1 MNEQKGIFFIT
12 LISSLK
18 EQLLRH
24 YSSAFT
30 RANIQKLLFIS
41 GMNSK
46 SSSSNSRN
54 SSWDE
59 EHFSPCRITALCI
72 IILLF
77 CEFVYGRA
85 DLIQQILAFCLRALP
100 CYLQEFSNWLGGWF
114 GFSAAAAS
122 ASLRCIASRAMSPSS
137 INTPP
142 GMIPHTSYSILP
154 NYDEWI

>member
-24 YSSAFT
+24 YSSAST

-46 SSSSNSRN
+46 GSSNSSRN

-100 CYLQEFSNWLGGWF
+100 CYLQEFSDWLGGWF
-114 GFSAAAAS
+114 GFSTARRGFCFVEMYRIKS
-122 ASLRCIASRAMSPSS
+122 NEPVK
-137 INTPP
+137 
-142 GMIPHTSYSILP
+142 H
-154 NYDEWI
+154 